1 MLCVSLANYACLS
14 LFVLAHRPYRNRLD
28 NLVESGQL
36 AVLSLITAQ
45 LSNMPLPL
53 TSDESVGMGFLT
65 FVPFAALVVYMIAN
79 RWQPLKQQVQKATTW
94 LQARRRDT
102 RTASAMAA
110 TPSNSTNK
118 PVTSVNEDHGDDVQ
132 LEEISPAFQPA
143 QPQSPTV

>member
-1 MLCVSLANYACLS
+1 MFAFL
-14 LFVLAHRPYRNRLD
+14 HRPYRNRLD

-65 FVPFAALVVYMIAN
+65 FVPFAALVVYMIGN
-79 RWQPLKQQVQKATTW
+79 RWQPLKQQVQKATAW

-102 RTASAMAA
+102 RATSAAVP
-110 TPSNSTNK
+110 TPTNSTAK
-118 PVTSVNEDHGDDVQ
+118 PDINEDHGDEVQ